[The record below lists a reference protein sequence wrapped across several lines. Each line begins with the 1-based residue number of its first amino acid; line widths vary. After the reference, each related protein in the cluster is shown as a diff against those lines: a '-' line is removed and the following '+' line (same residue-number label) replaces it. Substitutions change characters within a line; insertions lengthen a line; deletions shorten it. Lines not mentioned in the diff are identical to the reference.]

1 MCPWIFYECHSYCDI
16 SVGVRTCTCTS
27 MYIGVHGQSMD
38 VPVSNSKVQTLGH
51 VTHVWC
57 VSMDCI
63 HGLSINVCCWL
74 MLGDG
79 CGHSG
84 NIATKY

>member
-16 SVGVRTCTCTS
+16 SVGVRY
-27 MYIGVHGQSMD
+27 MYMYKHVYWCPWSTHGC
-38 VPVSNSKVQTLGH
+38 PSKVQTLGH

-57 VSMDCI
+57 VSTDCI
-63 HGLSINVCCWL
+63 HGLSMNVCCWL